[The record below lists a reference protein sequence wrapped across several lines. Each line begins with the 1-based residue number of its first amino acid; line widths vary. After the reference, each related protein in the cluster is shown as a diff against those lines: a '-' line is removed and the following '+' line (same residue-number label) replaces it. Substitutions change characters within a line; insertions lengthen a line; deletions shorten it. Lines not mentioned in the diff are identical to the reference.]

1 MKRNDFLL
9 ITVIFLLTGSFNQ
22 AQDRNGVVVLVNDS
36 VITNAKVQT
45 RMIEDRL
52 ALAQLY
58 ANQPSVLSEKL
69 SELRKDVVQ
78 QMVER
83 ELILNEFKTGPYQ
96 FPESYIERRIQED
109 IENDYEDR
117 LTLIKS
123 LQKSGS
129 TFETYKK
136 SQKENIIISAMTFKN
151 VPPKSE
157 ILISPYKIEQ
167 FYKNNIETFKKED
180 QVDLSEIVLPFSG
193 DSKETTLKIGKEVIE
208 KVSSGVPFGEM
219 ASVYSSGVHQQDF
232 GKRGWTDKR
241 QLHEKLAVTAFDP
254 KSKETS
260 DLIEIGNNFFILHAN
275 DVKKAHYQP
284 LSEVRNQIEETLKD
298 IEIKRLRNRWIQRL
312 EKKSFVRY
320 FF

>member
-1 MKRNDFLL
+1 MKRNDFFL

-109 IENDYEDR
+109 IDNNYEDR

-129 TFETYKK
+129 TFESYKK

-180 QVDLSEIVLPFSG
+180 QVDLSEIVLPFTAE
-193 DSKETTLKIGKEVIE
+193 SKEVTLKIGKEVIK
-208 KVSSGVPFGEM
+208 KVSFEVPFGEM
-219 ASVYSSGVHQQDF
+219 ASVYSSGVHQHDF

-241 QLHEKLAVTAFDP
+241 QLHEKLAATAFDL

-260 DLIEIGNNFFILHAN
+260 DLIEIGTNFFILHAN

-284 LSEVRNQIEETLKD
+284 LSEIRNQIEETLKD
-298 IEIKRLRNRWIQRL
+298 LEIKRLRNRWIQRL
-312 EKKSFVRY
+312 ENKSFVRY